1 MTNSELDK
9 FDYKIL
15 NILKENG
22 RITLT
27 ELSSRVGLSATPCQ
41 ARMRKLERDGYIQGY
56 RAVLNP
62 ERLDLSHVA
71 FVQVKLSDTKEKALR
86 AFSDAV
92 VDVREVEQC
101 HMIAGGF
108 DYLLKVRTKDIGSYR
123 KVLGEQISGLPHV
136 AQTSTF
142 VVMETVLDQI
152 L

>member
-1 MTNSELDK
+1 MKNSELDK

-108 DYLLKVRTKDIGSYR
+108 DYLLKVRTKDISSYR

-142 VVMETVLDQI
+142 VVMESVLDQI

>member
-1 MTNSELDK
+1 MKNSELDN
-9 FDYKIL
+9 FDRKIL
-15 NILKENG
+15 NVLKENG

-92 VDVREVEQC
+92 VEVREVEQC
-101 HMIAGGF
+101 HMIAGSF
-108 DYLLKVRTKDIGSYR
+108 DYLLKVRTRDIGSYR

-142 VVMETVLDQI
+142 VVMESVLDQI

>member
-1 MTNSELDK
+1 MKNSELDK

-56 RAVLNP
+56 RAGLNP

-142 VVMETVLDQI
+142 VVMESVLDQI